1 MRGGSSISSLL
12 RSAIT
17 RRTTSA
23 QHNTSSSPPF
33 RISPSSSTSSSSQHQ
48 SIFILNSSSSSQ
60 AQCSR
65 RALSSTLR
73 SQTNHNTMRAAL
85 ACEASSLRYA
95 LLLSSEGDEAL
106 LRGWDDGVAT
116 EDDDGTWVIKQILPD
131 CEYFCRSISLSGLNY
146 VLLELLLQNIADLV
160 LSFSCSITAF
170 QLISV
175 WPNLC
180 SHFLLNDT
188 ALA

>member
-1 MRGGSSISSLL
+1 MRGGSISSLL

-23 QHNTSSSPPF
+23 QHTSSSPPF
-33 RISPSSSTSSSSQHQ
+33 RISPPSSTSSSSQHQ
-48 SIFILNSSSSSQ
+48 SIFILNSSSSSH
-60 AQCSR
+60 AQFSR

-95 LLLSSEGDEAL
+95 LMLSSEGDEAL

-131 CEYFCRSISLSGLNY
+131 CEYFCHSISLWSELRLY
-146 VLLELLLQNIADLV
+146 RSCFSISQPKRCYLSLSLVQLLY
-160 LSFSCSITAF
+160 FS
-170 QLISV
+170 
-175 WPNLC
+175 
-180 SHFLLNDT
+180 
-188 ALA
+188 

>member
-17 RRTTSA
+17 RRTSA
-23 QHNTSSSPPF
+23 QHTSSSPPF

-146 VLLELLLQNIADLV
+146 VFVGAAFTKHCWLGSIFLLFNY
-160 LSFSCSITAF
+160 C
-170 QLISV
+170 ISV
-175 WPNLC
+175 N
-180 SHFLLNDT
+180 
-188 ALA
+188 